1 MRISFPL
8 KGTDTNFQPK
18 KTPLILVGASVLL
31 RLAEPLCA
39 AATHGANETSASK
52 DAVFSVHVSTALGA
66 CITSLGSAWM
76 AALFFFFKRLQYHLS
91 ELMLPGKAFGEL
103 MH

>member
-1 MRISFPL
+1 MHGEPGELPL
-8 KGTDTNFQPK
+8 
-18 KTPLILVGASVLL
+18 V
-31 RLAEPLCA
+31 EPLCS

-52 DAVFSVHVSTALGA
+52 DAAFSVHVSTALGA

-76 AALFFFFKRLQYHLS
+76 AGVFFFFFKRLQYHLS